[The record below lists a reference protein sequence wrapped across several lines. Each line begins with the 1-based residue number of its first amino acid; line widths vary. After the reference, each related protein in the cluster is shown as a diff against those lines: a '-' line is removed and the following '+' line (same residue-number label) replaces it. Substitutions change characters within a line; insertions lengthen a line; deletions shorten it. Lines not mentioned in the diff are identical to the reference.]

1 MSYYAFYQLEYDF
14 LSLFRTFSRNL
25 GYLYLWLNAT
35 IEFIFW
41 SYRLEIKMINL
52 LDVNYNIF
60 TYSLM
65 SGTISAVRAKK
76 EVSPKVNHTN
86 ITISKST
93 PFLIRKHHLDDS

>member
-1 MSYYAFYQLEYDF
+1 ML
-14 LSLFRTFSRNL
+14 
-25 GYLYLWLNAT
+25 
-35 IEFIFW
+35 
-41 SYRLEIKMINL
+41 NL

-60 TYSLM
+60 AYSFM
-65 SGTISAVRAKK
+65 SGIISSSRAKK